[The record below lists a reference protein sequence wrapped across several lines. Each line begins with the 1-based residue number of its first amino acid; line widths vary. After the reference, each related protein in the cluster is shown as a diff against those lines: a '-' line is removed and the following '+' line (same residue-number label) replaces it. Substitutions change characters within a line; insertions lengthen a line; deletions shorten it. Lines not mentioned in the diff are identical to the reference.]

1 MLHQRVTRSLAQ
13 SRGIVTSL
21 ASTSATPVDG
31 KSRYFSQTLNKEE
44 RTVKQLGNNVKQKEI
59 KCERKSKGATKRVK
73 LPIEYDSVG
82 VPQSEYKK

>member
-13 SRGIVTSL
+13 SRSIVTSL

-31 KSRYFSQTLNKEE
+31 KSRYFSQTLNNEE
-44 RTVKQLGNNVKQKEI
+44 RTVKQLGNNVKQKET
-59 KCERKSKGATKRVK
+59 KSKGATKRVK